1 MARPG
6 SNAPPVNGRQVRDTL
21 FCPAGATAVP
31 GYDAEQV
38 DDLLR
43 CVAAELDAG
52 GSARRLIQNATFRK
66 RTYRRKYDID
76 AVDWFLDQFLL
87 PPDYCEPGGI
97 ADDPWG
103 DLPVTQLA
111 PGRPEKY
118 PYAHQCE
125 SAWRDFGQRPGTHLR
140 FGKAARGL
148 AELRTAEQQTLASVR
163 GSRNKTFS
171 AGGRSF
177 TLQPTSA
184 AESSSPAV
192 AEFRARATRDDFG
205 HYEKKTRIQTILTNL
220 FESDIRVRGL
230 ADETGT
236 PVLHIAGRNFDWR
249 AGACILFADKRWL
262 RFPVRGTD
270 RANAVM
276 TAVDQARNR
285 IALYRLADK
294 SGQQKEFWRRGSV
307 EIIVHPGRKLTDE
320 LALTLALS
328 ADWLR
333 SYFDQPSAGA

>member
-6 SNAPPVNGRQVRDTL
+6 SNAPPVNGGQVRGTR
-21 FCPAGATAVP
+21 FCPAGATPVP

-43 CVAAELDAG
+43 RVAAELDAG
-52 GSARRLIQNATFRK
+52 GSARHLIQNATFRS

-87 PPDYCEPGGI
+87 PPDHCEPGEI

-103 DLPVTQLA
+103 DLPVTQVAQGTSETDPFEL
-111 PGRPEKY
+111 
-118 PYAHQCE
+118 QCD
-125 SAWRDFGQRPGTHLR
+125 SAWRDFDQLPGTHLW
-140 FGKAARGL
+140 FGKAAWGL
-148 AELRTAEQQTLASVR
+148 SELRTADQQTLASGR
-163 GSRNKTFS
+163 GFRRKTFT

-177 TLQPTSA
+177 TLRRTFP
-184 AESSSPAV
+184 AESSSPAI
-192 AEFRARATRDDFG
+192 AEFRARATRDDSG
-205 HYEKKTRIQTILTNL
+205 HYEEKTRIQTILTNL
-220 FESDIRVRGL
+220 AESDMRVRGL

-236 PVLHIAGRNFDWR
+236 LILGTAGRNFDRR
-249 AGACILFADKRWL
+249 AGACILLPDQRWL
-262 RFPVRGTD
+262 RFLVRGTG
-270 RANAVM
+270 RANAIM

-285 IALYRLADK
+285 IARYRLTDK
-294 SGQQKEFWRRGSV
+294 SGRQIELWRRGPV

-333 SYFDQPSAGA
+333 SYFDRPNDTA